1 MKHLIVL
8 LSFGA
13 LFTACAPPEIDRR
26 YTEGSY
32 EGFTIGSSG
41 AEAYG
46 RFAEKVLEEGNRT
59 YLSCEIVDRD
69 SLFAGAGASYGLWKQ
84 WLLVGVRGTEYQN
97 FGLRFETGLVSE
109 VSIGG
114 PRFFTGMSADS
125 ALAVLKDTVG
135 RASYDSLL
143 IRLKQKDF
151 SAAYDSCMEDIAW
164 DPQAATDSLRYW
176 TLYYPGSTTCAD
188 GLSLIIRDR
197 ILVEIHRF
205 RSCSSSI

>member
-1 MKHLIVL
+1 MKRSIIL
-8 LSFGA
+8 LA
-13 LFTACAPPEIDRR
+13 LALVACAPPDIDRR

-46 RFAEKVLEEGNRT
+46 RFAQKVLEEGNHT

-69 SLFAGAGASYGLWKQ
+69 SVLAGAGAGYGLWKR
-84 WLLVGVRGTEYQN
+84 WDLIGLRDSAFEH
-97 FGLRFETGLVSE
+97 FGLRFDNGFVTQVS
-109 VSIGG
+109 VGG
-114 PRFFTGMSADS
+114 PPFFPGMSVDA
-125 ALAVLKDTVG
+125 ALAALKDTVS

-143 IRLKQKDF
+143 IGLREKDF
-151 SAAYDSCMEDIAW
+151 NAAYDSCMEDIAW

-188 GLSLIIRDR
+188 GLSLIFRDR
-197 ILVEIHRF
+197 VLVEIHRF